1 MDQTSVL
8 MWSILFG
15 GFGMGYLAYAR
26 RQRDPISLLAGVGL
40 CAYTF
45 FVTNVYLMVGIGV
58 ALIALPFVLKR
69 LA

>member
-1 MDQTSVL
+1 MPSASNL

-15 GFGMGYLAYAR
+15 GIGMGYLAYAR
-26 RQRDPISLLAGVGL
+26 RQRDAISLISGVGL

-45 FVTNVYLMVGIGV
+45 FVSNVYLMVGVGV